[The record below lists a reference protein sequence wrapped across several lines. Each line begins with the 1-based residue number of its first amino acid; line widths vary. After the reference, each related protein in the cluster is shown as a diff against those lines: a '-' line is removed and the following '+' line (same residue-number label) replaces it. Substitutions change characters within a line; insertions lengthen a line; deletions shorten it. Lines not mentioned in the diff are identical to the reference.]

1 LFTVHPIIK
10 HQASSIKDSAITMA
24 KSTST
29 SQSIQ
34 DALKRLNIIIGKF
47 FAIGSKPNPTT
58 FPELPDCVLWLRCTL
73 AVGYGIYL
81 GARPGAVNL
90 LFGLNVV
97 TFLPIMYCQLLLLA
111 DMDSYTEPTSLHF
124 VGVVQAVG
132 IVMLVWIFGFTQA
145 HAAEEAKL
153 VAAMI
158 VQQVVA
164 GASNT
169 DPDDFDAAATS
180 TGASAAAASEQ
191 AAGAT
196 PVEPESEF

>member
-1 LFTVHPIIK
+1 
-10 HQASSIKDSAITMA
+10 
-24 KSTST
+24 
-29 SQSIQ
+29 
-34 DALKRLNIIIGKF
+34 
-47 FAIGSKPNPTT
+47 
-58 FPELPDCVLWLRCTL
+58 
-73 AVGYGIYL
+73 
-81 GARPGAVNL
+81 
-90 LFGLNVV
+90 
-97 TFLPIMYCQLLLLA
+97 MYCQLLLLA